1 MARMFGSGDDSSRR
15 GDPRQ
20 PRLPDQAIAR
30 VAGWWPRRRIAG
42 LLAALLLV
50 SGCSAGLPT
59 PGGDDP
65 ERAAAELAA
74 GLSAK
79 DLKTVEFV
87 AATSTDV
94 DASFQTLVRGMGP
107 LAPQVS
113 VDTVDRS
120 GSAATATLDVSWTF
134 AGVPE
139 PWTYTTTA
147 QLQNDAG
154 RWKTAWQAS
163 VVEPRL
169 NGSNR
174 LSQRRVAAGRG
185 EVLGED
191 DDVIV
196 TDRAVVRIGIDKTA
210 VEGEKAAASATE
222 LARLVGIDAKA
233 YAKKVAGAGA
243 DAFVE
248 AITFRAQ
255 DKDRPSNAEVY
266 AIPGAL
272 PIQGEAMLAPTRDF
286 ARPLLGTVGDA
297 TKEIVDDSDGAV
309 VAGDQVGLSGL
320 QKRYD
325 ATLRGTPGVQ
335 VRLLPLTTGPSTP
348 ATPSPSSSRSPSG
361 SGSAGPSASPS
372 TSAEPVTVFE
382 ARPVDGQD
390 LRLTLNVYLQQ
401 LAEKTLADTKPASA
415 IVAIRP
421 STGAILAAANGPGNA
436 DQNLATVGQAA
447 PGSTFKVVSALALL
461 RAGVK
466 PSSSVTCPE
475 TITVDGRRFKN
486 YSDYPSS
493 SLGTITLTTALAQ
506 SCNTAFIGSRTKLDD
521 GDLAQAASSLGLG
534 VDYDTGFPSFFG
546 KVPSGASGTGGAAA
560 MIGQGTVLAS
570 PMTMA
575 SVAASVSA
583 QRTVIPT
590 LVQGQAA
597 RTSAPPLTAA
607 EAQSLRTMMRAVVTE
622 GSGRSLDSL
631 PGPAVIAKTGT
642 AEYGKATPLKTHA
655 WMIAAQG
662 DLAVAVFVNTGSSGS
677 KTAGP
682 LLKSFLAGA
691 R

>member
-1 MARMFGSGDDSSRR
+1 MA
-15 GDPRQ
+15 
-20 PRLPDQAIAR
+20 
-30 VAGWWPRRRIAG
+30 V
-42 LLAALLLV
+42 LLV
-50 SGCSAGLPT
+50 LTGCSGGLPT
-59 PGGDDP
+59 PNGDDP

-74 GLSAK
+74 GLGKK
-79 DLKTVEFV
+79 DLKAVEFV

-107 LAPQVS
+107 LSPEVS
-113 VDTVDRS
+113 VDTVDRQ
-120 GSAATATLDVSWTF
+120 GSSATATLDVSWSF
-134 AGVPE
+134 PGVPE
-139 PWTYTTTA
+139 KWSYTTTA
-147 QLQNDAG
+147 QLQNDGG
-154 RWKTAWQAS
+154 RWKTAWQAA
-163 VVEPRL
+163 VVEPEL

-174 LSQRRVAAGRG
+174 LSQRRLDAERG

-196 TDRAVVRIGIDKTA
+196 TRRPVVRIGIDKTKVDGDTA
-210 VEGEKAAASATE
+210 EASAMA
-222 LARLVGIDAKA
+222 LAKLVEIDAKA
-233 YAKKVAGAGA
+233 YAKKVAGAGD

-248 AITFRAQ
+248 AITFRET
-255 DKDRPSNAEVY
+255 DKDRPSNAAVF
-266 AIPGAL
+266 AIKGAL
-272 PIQGEAMLAPTRDF
+272 PIQGEAMLAPNRDF
-286 ARPLLGTVGDA
+286 ARPILGAVGDA
-297 TKEIVDDSDGAV
+297 TKEIVEDSDGAV

-325 ATLRGTPGVQ
+325 TTLRGTPGVQ
-335 VRLLPLTTGPSTP
+335 VRLLPLTTGSASPSP
-348 ATPSPSSSRSPSG
+348 GGSSPSSSSSPTPS
-361 SGSAGPSASPS
+361 SAEPSPTQSAS
-372 TSAEPVTVFE
+372 TEPVTVFE
-382 ARPVDGQD
+382 AKPADGKD

-421 STGAILAAANGPGNA
+421 STGAIVAAANGPGND

-447 PGSTFKVVSALALL
+447 PGSTFKVISSLALL
-461 RAGVK
+461 RAGVQ
-466 PSSSVTCPE
+466 PSSTVKCPE
-475 TITVDGRRFKN
+475 TITVDGRKFKN

-493 SLGTITLTTALAQ
+493 QLDTITLKTALAQ

-521 GDLAQAASSLGLG
+521 GDLAQAAASLGLG

-546 KVPSGASGTGGAAA
+546 KVPTDASGTGGAAA

-575 SVAASVSA
+575 AVAASVSGG
-583 QRTVIPT
+583 RTIVPT
-590 LVQGQAA
+590 LVDGQ
-597 RTSAPPLTAA
+597 SAKTTAQPLTAA
-607 EAQSLRTMMRAVVTE
+607 EAKELKSMMRAVVTQ

-631 PGPAVIAKTGT
+631 PGSAVIAKTGT
-642 AEYGKATPLKTHA
+642 AEYGNASPLKTHA

-682 LLKSFLAGA
+682 LLKDFLAGA

>member
-1 MARMFGSGDDSSRR
+1 M
-15 GDPRQ
+15 
-20 PRLPDQAIAR
+20 
-30 VAGWWPRRRIAG
+30 
-42 LLAALLLV
+42 LLLV
-50 SGCSAGLPT
+50 AGCSGGLPM
-59 PGGDDP
+59 PNGDDP
-65 ERAAAELAA
+65 ERAANELAA
-74 GLSAK
+74 GLSKK
-79 DLKTVEFV
+79 DVKAVEFV
-87 AATSTDV
+87 AAASTDV
-94 DASFQTLVRGMGP
+94 DASLQTLIRGMGP
-107 LAPQVS
+107 LTPEVS

-120 GSAATATLDVSWTF
+120 GSAATAALEVRWTF
-134 AGVPE
+134 PGVPD

-163 VVEPRL
+163 IVQPEL

-174 LSQRRVAAGRG
+174 LSQRRVSADRG

-196 TDRAVVRIGIDKTA
+196 TMRPVVRIGIDKTK
-210 VEGEKAAASATE
+210 VDGDAAEASAAK
-222 LARLVGIDAKA
+222 LAKLVDIDAKA
-233 YAKKVAGAGA
+233 YAKKVAGAGD

-248 AITFRAQ
+248 AITFRAT
-255 DKDRPSNAEVY
+255 DKSRPSNAEVF
-266 AIPGAL
+266 AITGAL
-272 PIQGEAMLAPTRDF
+272 PIQSEAMLAPTRDF

-325 ATLRGTPGVQ
+325 STLRGTPGVQ
-335 VRLLPLTTGPSTP
+335 VRLLPLT
-348 ATPSPSSSRSPSG
+348 SG
-361 SGSAGPSASPS
+361 SGSASPS
-372 TSAEPVTVFE
+372 TSAAPSPSSSSSPAGAPSPDPSASVAPVTVFE
-382 ARPVDGQD
+382 AKPVAGQD
-390 LRLTLNVYLQQ
+390 LRLTLNLYLQQ

-421 STGAILAAANGPGNA
+421 STGAILAAANGDGNA

-447 PGSTFKVVSALALL
+447 PGSTFKVVSSLALL
-461 RAGVK
+461 RAGMK
-466 PSSSVTCPE
+466 PSSEVKCPE

-493 SLGTITLTTALAQ
+493 HLGAIDLKTALAQ

-521 GDLAQAASSLGLG
+521 GDLAGAAASLGLG
-534 VDYDTGFPSFFG
+534 VDYDTGFSSFFG
-546 KVPSGASGTGGAAA
+546 KVPEDASGTGGAAA
-560 MIGQGTVLAS
+560 MIGQSTVLAS
-570 PMTMA
+570 PMSMA

-583 QRTVIPT
+583 QRTIIPV
-590 LVQGQAA
+590 LVQGQTAKTTA
-597 RTSAPPLTAA
+597 KPLTAA
-607 EAQSLRTMMRAVVTE
+607 EAASLRSMMRAVVTE
-622 GSGRSLDSL
+622 GSGGSLESL
-631 PGPAVIAKTGT
+631 SGPPVIAKTGT
-642 AEYGKATPLKTHA
+642 AEYGDDSPLKTHA

-662 DLAVAVFVNTGSSGS
+662 DLAVAVFVNTGQSGS

-682 LLKSFLAGA
+682 LLKEFLAGA